1 MEKIIVKNNKESIAH
16 KNSEVLLE
24 VLEVL
29 EKINDK
35 MQDITLN
42 SKKIL
47 DYIKAQED
55 RDRVED
61 PNPNKKKSEWIF
73 F

>member
-1 MEKIIVKNNKESIAH
+1 MDKIIVKNNKESIAQ

-47 DYIKAQED
+47 DYIKAQE
-55 RDRVED
+55 EIKTE
-61 PNPNKKKSEWIF
+61 PIKGGWF
-73 F
+73 Y